1 MKNIYR
7 KLTKGQQE
15 RGVIFSSVLANDLSQ
30 YDEDMVHEVFEDT
43 YKKEL
48 VIERLSKPDFFS
60 EAYKYNIIRK

>member
-15 RGVIFSSVLANDLSQ
+15 RGVIFSSVLANNLNQ

-48 VIERLSKPDFFS
+48 VIERLSNADFFN